1 MTAEHTVTPL
11 RSVLFCPATE
21 PRRVA
26 KLRDIGADAAALDLE
41 DAVSENRKTAARSE
55 ARAGVAHL
63 GTAVRSYVRVNSMS
77 TGRTE
82 EDIKAVVQP
91 CLDGIVL
98 PKVDDAESVR
108 LADAWLLEAEKSE
121 GVEAGSTAM
130 LVLIETGLGVENATQ
145 ILSSSPR
152 VETAIF
158 GFVDFMLDVGID
170 VIDHTPTAD
179 ELLYARS
186 RLVVAARAAGVSPPL
201 DGPFIDIHA
210 HDAFEA
216 QCRQARRLGFRGK
229 MLIHPSQVARC
240 HIGFA
245 PTGEEVVAARR
256 IVEEFSRA
264 EAAGVAAVVVDGR
277 LVDYPIYLRAQRII
291 TAGDPGPE

>member
-1 MTAEHTVTPL
+1 MPL

-21 PRRVA
+21 QRRVA
-26 KLRDIGADAAALDLE
+26 KLPGVGADAAALDLE
-41 DAVSENRKTAARSE
+41 DAVQDDRKTAARDD
-55 ARAGVAHL
+55 ARAGIAHL
-63 GTAVRSYVRVNSMS
+63 GSKVRSYVRVNSMS

-91 CLDGIVL
+91 CLDGVVL

-108 LADAWLLEAEKSE
+108 QADAWLLESE
-121 GVEAGSTAM
+121 RSQGIDPGSTSL

-145 ILSSSPR
+145 ILAASPR

-170 VIDHTPTAD
+170 AVDHTASAE

-186 RLVVAARAAGVSPPL
+186 RLVVAARAARVSPPL
-201 DGPFIDIHA
+201 DGPFIDIRA

-229 MLIHPSQVARC
+229 MLIHPSQVALSHR
-240 HIGFA
+240 GFA
-245 PTGEEVVAARR
+245 PTREEVEAATR
-256 IVEEFSRA
+256 IVEQFSSA
-264 EAAGVAAVVVDGR
+264 EAQGVAAVVVDGR
-277 LVDYPIYLRAQRII
+277 LVDYPIYLRAQRIVS
-291 TAGDPGPE
+291 AAVG